1 MINHDEQ
8 QVIALAACVQALTA
22 VHEVATKGQF
32 DEHRIKTVLFAL
44 TCYSPADTLAAY
56 GGDTANLFHGLT
68 QLERLFN
75 DNLNRDIAQYLLAVV
90 TLELK
95 LVRNSRMRP
104 FLAEKLQHFSEELES
119 LSDTEKKAEQL
130 ILPSTIERFADLY
143 KQTASQTEPRIMI
156 KGNHEH
162 LQNELSANQIRALL
176 LAALRA
182 AAFFRHYDGK
192 RIDFMIKRKQYL
204 TLTQKLKR
212 ETG

>member
-1 MINHDEQ
+1 MIDHDEQ

-22 VHEVATKGQF
+22 VHEVATQGQF
-32 DEHRIKTVLFAL
+32 DEHRIKTVLLAL
-44 TCYSPADTLAAY
+44 ARYSPTDVLEAY
-56 GGDTANLFHGLT
+56 GGDTANLFHGFT

-75 DNLNRDIAQYLLAVV
+75 DNINRDIAQYLLAVV

-95 LVRNSRMRP
+95 LVRDNQMRH
-104 FLAEKLQHFSEELES
+104 FLAKELQDFSEQIDNLPDQE
-119 LSDTEKKAEQL
+119 DRMEQL
-130 ILPSTIERFADLY
+130 VSPSIIERFASLY
-143 KQTASQTEPRIMI
+143 KKTASQTEPRIMI

-182 AAFFRHYDGK
+182 AAFFRHYGGK

-204 TLTQKLKR
+204 IITQKLKQ
-212 ETG
+212 ET